1 MSSEALGILY
11 QYGLA
16 GVGLIVLGIV
26 VVFLYRDGKDKDKA
40 YNELQEKRLAEAKE
54 VTDFVI
60 KPLEEQGKMS
70 EKMYDI
76 LVSIKENDRRR

>member
-1 MSSEALGILY
+1 MNGEVVGIVL

-16 GVGLIVLGIV
+16 GVGLIVLSYAVIK
-26 VVFLYRDGKDKDKA
+26 LYNKVID
-40 YNELQEKRLAEAKE
+40 LQEQRLNDAKE
-54 VTDFVI
+54 VTDLVV

-76 LVSIKENDRRR
+76 LVSIRDNSRRK

>member
-1 MSSEALGILY
+1 VSSEALGIIY

>member
-40 YNELQEKRLAEAKE
+40 YNDLQEKRLAEAKE

>member
-1 MSSEALGILY
+1 VSSEALGILY

>member
-1 MSSEALGILY
+1 MSSEAMSVLY

-16 GVGLIVLGIV
+16 GVGLVALALVIIA
-26 VVFLYRDGKDKDKA
+26 LYKDGKEKDKA
-40 YNELQEKRLAEAKE
+40 YNDLQEKRLAEAKE

>member
-1 MSSEALGILY
+1 VSSEALGILY

-40 YNELQEKRLAEAKE
+40 YNDLQEKRLAEAKE

>member
-1 MSSEALGILY
+1 MSGDEVGIVL

-16 GVGLIVLGIV
+16 GVGLIVLTYAVIK
-26 VVFLYRDGKDKDKA
+26 LYNKVID
-40 YNELQEKRLAEAKE
+40 LQEQRLNDAKE
-54 VTDFVI
+54 VTDLVV

-76 LVSIKENDRRR
+76 LVSIRDNSRRK

>member
-1 MSSEALGILY
+1 MSSEALGIIY